1 LRYAGIEYRVL
12 QEFLQS
18 AERVNRFE
26 TTAVRN

>member
-1 LRYAGIEYRVL
+1 LGRQIKMFARDGIRG
-12 QEFLQS
+12 